1 MPQINLLPWREAD
14 RKRKRQEFAFAAIGA
29 LVLAGLVGLIV
40 NWELGAA
47 IDHQNERNQLLKNE
61 IAQLDKQI
69 TEILGLEQQKQRLVA
84 RMEVIDQ
91 LQRSRPGIVHLFDE
105 LVKTLPDG
113 VYLTEVK
120 QTDRRIQLK
129 GIAQS
134 STRVSAFM
142 RNIDASQWLAD
153 PALEIVETKGS
164 ADNGAAF
171 TLYANQSGLPAPAE
185 DSNAKNK
192 RKPAKSAKAGAHS

>member
-14 RKRKRQEFAFAAIGA
+14 RKRKRQEFTFAAIGA
-29 LVLAGLVGLIV
+29 LVLAALVGLIV
-40 NWELGAA
+40 NWELGSA
-47 IDHQNERNQLLKNE
+47 IDHQNERNQLLKGE

-91 LQRSRPGIVHLFDE
+91 LQRSRPGVVHLFDQ

-113 VYLTEVK
+113 VYLTAIK

-129 GIAQS
+129 GVAQS

-142 RNIDASQWLAD
+142 RNIDGSQWLAD
-153 PALEIVETKGS
+153 PALEIVETKGAS
-164 ADNGAAF
+164 DNGAEF
-171 TLYANQSGLPAPAE
+171 TLYANQSGLPTEE
-185 DSNAKNK
+185 DSNAKGK
-192 RKPAKSAKAGAHS
+192 RKPAKGSKAGARS

>member
-1 MPQINLLPWREAD
+1 MPQINLLPWREAE

-47 IDHQNERNQLLKNE
+47 IDHQNDRNQLLKNE
-61 IAQLDKQI
+61 IAELDKQI

-91 LQRSRPGIVHLFDE
+91 LQRSRPGVVHLFDQ

-120 QTDRRIQLK
+120 QTDKRIQLK

-142 RNIDASQWLAD
+142 RNIDGSQWLAD
-153 PALEIVETKGS
+153 PSLEIVETKGS
-164 ADNGAAF
+164 ADSGAAF
-171 TLYANQSGLPAPAE
+171 TLYANQTGLPTEE
-185 DSNAKNK
+185 DTSAKNK
-192 RKPAKSAKAGAHS
+192 RKPGKGGKAGASS